1 MEFGGLLE
9 IVGEEPVFE
18 TALLLAGNVKPNHVR
33 RQLSRWVRAGRIY
46 QLRRGIYALAPPYQK
61 RRPHPFVVA
70 NSMVTA
76 SYVSGQSA
84 LAFHGLIPEY
94 APVVISM
101 TTTRPA
107 RWTTPLGSFAYRH
120 IRTSLFS
127 GYQRSPLGAR
137 EFAFVA
143 KPEKALLDLVYLT
156 PQADSLE
163 YLTELRLQ
171 NLQRLEVTELRRQ
184 AELFGRPKIDRAVA
198 HIERLVLDQAK
209 EVAGA

>member
-1 MEFGGLLE
+1 MEFNELLR

-18 TALLLAGNVKPNHVR
+18 TALLLAGDVDPNHIR
-33 RQLSRWVRAGRIY
+33 RQLSRWVRAGRLY
-46 QLRRGIYALAPPYQK
+46 QLRRGVYALAPPYQK

-84 LAFHGLIPEY
+84 LAFYELIPEY
-94 APVVISM
+94 APTVISV

-107 RWTTPLGSFAYRH
+107 RWTTPLGNFAYRH
-120 IRTSLFS
+120 IRSTLFS
-127 GYQRSPLGAR
+127 GYQRLLLSAT

-156 PQADSLE
+156 PQGDSLE

-171 NLQRLEVTELRRQ
+171 NLQRLEVTELRSQ
-184 AELFGRPKIDRAVA
+184 ADLFSRPKIDRAVA
-198 HIERLVLDQAK
+198 ILESLVLDQAK
-209 EVAGA
+209 EMAGA

>member
-1 MEFGGLLE
+1 MEFEELLR

-18 TALLLAGNVKPNHVR
+18 TALLLAGDVDPNRIR

-46 QLRRGIYALAPPYQK
+46 QLRRGVYALAPPYQK
-61 RRPHPFVVA
+61 LRPHPFVVA
-70 NSMVTA
+70 NFMRYA

-84 LAFHGLIPEY
+84 MAFYELIPEY
-94 APVVISM
+94 APGVISV

-107 RWTTPLGSFAYRH
+107 RWATPLGNFAYRH
-120 IRTSLFS
+120 IRSDLFA
-127 GYQRSPLGAR
+127 GYQRSPLGAG

-156 PQADSLE
+156 PQGDSRE

-171 NLQRLEVTELRRQ
+171 NLQRLEIAELRRQ
-184 AELFGRPKIDRAVA
+184 ADLFARPKIDRAVK
-198 HIERLVLDQAK
+198 IVERLVQDQAA
-209 EVAGA
+209 EMSGA

>member
-1 MEFGGLLE
+1 MDFNELLQ

-18 TALLLAGNVKPNHVR
+18 TALLLAGDVDSNDVR

-61 RRPHPFVVA
+61 GNPHPFVVA

-84 LAFHGLIPEY
+84 LAFYELIPEY
-94 APVVISM
+94 APVVISV

-107 RWTTPLGSFAYRH
+107 RWTTPLGNFAYRH
-120 IRTSLFS
+120 IRSSLFS

-137 EFAFVA
+137 DFAFVA
-143 KPEKALLDLVYLT
+143 KPEKALLDLIYLT

-171 NLQRLEVTELRRQ
+171 NLQRLEITELRRQ
-184 AELFGRPKIDRAVA
+184 ADLFGRPKIDRAVA
-198 HIERLVLDQAK
+198 RLENLVLDQAM
-209 EVAGA
+209 EMAGT